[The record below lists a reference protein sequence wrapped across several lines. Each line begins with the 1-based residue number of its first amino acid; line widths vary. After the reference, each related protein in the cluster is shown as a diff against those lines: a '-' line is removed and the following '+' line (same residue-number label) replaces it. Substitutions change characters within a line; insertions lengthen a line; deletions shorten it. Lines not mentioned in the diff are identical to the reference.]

1 MQHKRRIGMKPKT
14 IAVLIFIGLFIIILF
29 QNAQVVTLRLLFWAI
44 GISQIILLPLALFIG
59 LILGFIA
66 AKVIGVTQGKEKR

>member
-1 MQHKRRIGMKPKT
+1 MKPKT
-14 IAVLIFIGLFIIILF
+14 IAVLILIGLFIIILV
-29 QNAQVVTLRLLFWAI
+29 QNGQIVTLRLLFWEI
-44 GISQIILLPLALFIG
+44 GLSQIILLPLALFIG